1 MYVFYILRKE
11 EDRLKVL
18 IIEDDRILSDTIKQ
32 CIDKI
37 YDVSQEFDGY
47 SGYMMAKE
55 GIYDI
60 IILDL
65 MLPEMSGY
73 DVLKKMRGDKVYT
86 PVLILTAKDGLDDK
100 LKGFNYGADDYLV
113 KPFEREELIA
123 RLNAIIRRT
132 TNTFSENILEFKNM
146 KLYLNSRKL
155 IIDNNEVPLQ
165 GKQFDILEYL
175 ISSKNTIITKEQIFE
190 RIWGF
195 DSATT
200 TNVVEVYASG
210 LRKILKKYDCDKYI
224 KTIRGVGYI
233 LNEWR
238 KKDEA
243 KLTKEYAI

>member
-1 MYVFYILRKE
+1 M
-11 EDRLKVL
+11 KVL
-18 IIEDDRILSDTIKQ
+18 VIEDDKILSDTIKQ
-32 CIDKI
+32 CIYKI
-37 YDVSQEFDGY
+37 YDVYQEYDGY

-73 DVLKKMRGDKVYT
+73 DVLEKIRNDRIFT
-86 PVLILTAKDGLDDK
+86 PVLILTAKDGIDDK
-100 LKGFNYGADDYLV
+100 IKGFNLGADDYLV

-132 TNTFSENILEFKNM
+132 NGNYVENVLEYKNM
-146 KLYLNSRKL
+146 KLILNTRKL
-155 IIDNNEVPLQ
+155 IINDEEISLQ

-175 ISSKNTIITKEQIFE
+175 INAKNTIVTKEQIFE

-195 DSATT
+195 DSETT
-200 TNVVEVYASG
+200 TNVVEVYASS
-210 LRKILKKYDCDKYI
+210 LRKVLKKYDCDKYI

-233 LNEWR
+233 LS
-238 KKDEA
+238 D
-243 KLTKEYAI
+243 

>member
-1 MYVFYILRKE
+1 M
-11 EDRLKVL
+11 KVL
-18 IIEDDRILSDTIKQ
+18 VIEDDKILSDTIKQ

-37 YDVSQEFDGY
+37 YDISQEYDGY
-47 SGYMMAKE
+47 SGYTVAKK

-73 DVLKKMRGDKVYT
+73 EVLEKLRRDKVYT
-86 PVLILTAKDGLDDK
+86 PVLILTAKDGMDDK
-100 LKGFNYGADDYLV
+100 LKGFKLGADDYLV
-113 KPFEREELIA
+113 KPFEREELLA

-132 TNTFSENILEFKNM
+132 NGNYSENILEFKNM
-146 KLYLNSRKL
+146 KLILNTRKL
-155 IIDNNEVPLQ
+155 MIDDEEVTLQ

-175 ISSKNTIITKEQIFE
+175 INSKNTIVTKEQIFE

-195 DSATT
+195 DSETT

-210 LRKILKKYDCDKYI
+210 LRKVLKKYDCDKYI

-233 LNEWR
+233 LNE
-238 KKDEA
+238 
-243 KLTKEYAI
+243 

>member
-73 DVLKKMRGDKVYT
+73 DVLKKMRGD
-86 PVLILTAKDGLDDK
+86 
-100 LKGFNYGADDYLV
+100 
-113 KPFEREELIA
+113 
-123 RLNAIIRRT
+123 
-132 TNTFSENILEFKNM
+132 
-146 KLYLNSRKL
+146 
-155 IIDNNEVPLQ
+155 
-165 GKQFDILEYL
+165 
-175 ISSKNTIITKEQIFE
+175 
-190 RIWGF
+190 
-195 DSATT
+195 
-200 TNVVEVYASG
+200 
-210 LRKILKKYDCDKYI
+210 
-224 KTIRGVGYI
+224 
-233 LNEWR
+233 
-238 KKDEA
+238 
-243 KLTKEYAI
+243 

>member
-1 MYVFYILRKE
+1 MKIL
-11 EDRLKVL
+11 V
-18 IIEDDRILSDTIKQ
+18 IEDDKILSDTIKQ
-32 CIDKI
+32 CICKI
-37 YDVSQEFDGY
+37 YDVDQEYDGY

-73 DVLKKMRGDKVYT
+73 DVLEKIRNDKVFT
-86 PVLILTAKDGLDDK
+86 PVLILTAKDGIDDK
-100 LKGFNYGADDYLV
+100 IKGFNLGADDYLV

-132 TNTFSENILEFKNM
+132 NGNYVENVLEYKNM
-146 KLYLNSRKL
+146 KLILNTRKL
-155 IIDNNEVPLQ
+155 IINDEEISLQ

-175 ISSKNTIITKEQIFE
+175 INAKNTIVTKEQIFE

-195 DSATT
+195 DSETT
-200 TNVVEVYASG
+200 TNVVEVYASS
-210 LRKILKKYDCDKYI
+210 LRKVLKKYDCDKYI

-233 LNEWR
+233 LS
-238 KKDEA
+238 D
-243 KLTKEYAI
+243 